1 MTTSPKAAFKFD
13 GVMVKLDKLLP
24 GKKVRDDLRHTSAYK
39 TIVASIGEIGIIEP
53 PMVYPA
59 GNGKYLL
66 VDGQSRVEALKDLK
80 IDEVF
85 CLIAADD
92 ETYTYNRQRIHVAP
106 IQANKMLLKAIE
118 IGVSE
123 ERIAKT
129 LNLSP
134 TTIHNSRSLLQGICR
149 EAVELLKDKH
159 VPRSTLQ
166 ELKKVKAM
174 RQIVMAELMTASGTY
189 AAPYAQ
195 ALVATS
201 KPEELV
207 EDRKLGK
214 AARTKAQDLARIEYE
229 MRALEKDFLL
239 REDTYGR
246 TVLELTLARAYLKK
260 LLDNGRVVRYLAQ
273 KYRDLLAEF
282 QRIVETTALDKLN
295 AG

>member
-24 GKKVRDDLRHTSAYK
+24 GKKVRDDLRHTTAYK

-123 ERIAKT
+123 ER
-129 LNLSP
+129 
-134 TTIHNSRSLLQGICR
+134 H
-149 EAVELLKDKH
+149 
-159 VPRSTLQ
+159 
-166 ELKKVKAM
+166 
-174 RQIVMAELMTASGTY
+174 
-189 AAPYAQ
+189 
-195 ALVATS
+195 
-201 KPEELV
+201 
-207 EDRKLGK
+207 
-214 AARTKAQDLARIEYE
+214 
-229 MRALEKDFLL
+229 
-239 REDTYGR
+239 REDVEPEPNHYSQQPKPTSGHLPRGR
-246 TVLELTLARAYLKK
+246 RAPE
-260 LLDNGRVVRYLAQ
+260 G
-273 KYRDLLAEF
+273 
-282 QRIVETTALDKLN
+282 
-295 AG
+295 